1 MLCVLEA
8 LMWCSLAESGHQ
20 APIMFDDAEDEGEG
34 EAEQIYGSIQKVIDE
49 GGQEVYAGVSVS
61 LL

>member
-1 MLCVLEA
+1 
-8 LMWCSLAESGHQ
+8 
-20 APIMFDDAEDEGEG
+20 MFDDAEDEG